1 VTVTFLPFERSTLPV
16 LSVLLPL
23 APVVL
28 LGAQPVFAPCVLVLP
43 VAKLCHG
50 EWSAVLV
57 ALYQLIDL
65 GFHLFHQFCFQLLRF
80 HAPYSLPLLVNAP
93 H

>member
-1 VTVTFLPFERSTLPV
+1 M
-16 LSVLLPL
+16 
-23 APVVL
+23 
-28 LGAQPVFAPCVLVLP
+28 LP

-65 GFHLFHQFCFQLLRF
+65 GFHLFHQFCFQLLSF

-93 H
+93 PHINPLLKSQA